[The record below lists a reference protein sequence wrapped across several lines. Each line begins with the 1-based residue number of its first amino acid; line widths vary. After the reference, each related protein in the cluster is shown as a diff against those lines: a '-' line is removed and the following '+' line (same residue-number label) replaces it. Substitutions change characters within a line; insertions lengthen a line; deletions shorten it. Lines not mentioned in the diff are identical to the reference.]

1 MKPSETI
8 TKKKKANI
16 GNLNEGIV
24 ILQKALIERIRKKP
38 PERRRYD
45 FK

>member
-1 MKPSETI
+1 MKPIETI

-16 GNLNEGIV
+16 GNENEGNV

-45 FK
+45 LK